1 MSVWALLAASTGL
14 TLSSLAGHPSAAGA
28 PCVRPVRAAT
38 QVQGEVRICPG
49 RYRIADPSERGVVIA
64 ASSGTRIDLTGVTLE
79 SGDSVPGRYT
89 GIGIASRGVD
99 GVTVLGGTVRGYRF
113 GVRLEGGHGHRISGG
128 DLSGSRAQPLRS
140 SAQRADSAD
149 RLDPARAEVIDRY
162 GGAILL
168 RNTVGASVTGVT
180 ARGSQNGIGLVEAR
194 DSYLADNDLTGNS
207 GWGIHLWHS
216 SHNLIVRN
224 QAERTRRCPAPG
236 SACAGAAILL
246 REASDSNTIIDND
259 LTGSSTGVLLT
270 GEPPVEHASVG
281 NLIIRN
287 DASLALE
294 SGFAAL
300 FTWSVT
306 FLENRADSAGAGFRL
321 TRVSSSMVRGNTVIG
336 ARESGITVAHGSDN
350 TIESNV
356 LLGARV
362 GIRVIAPDTGA
373 PASRGFRIDDNVL
386 GGLEQA
392 IVLEGT
398 TGSRIRGNL
407 IDGVGSGLVID
418 AAGHGT
424 EVTGN
429 VFLRATRWFIDAPD
443 LMAGGNYWATT
454 DASAAA
460 TRVHGRISVL
470 PWKPARAAGY

>member
-1 MSVWALLAASTGL
+1 VSVWFLLATGAGL
-14 TLSSLAGHPSAAGA
+14 TSARPEARPATVEA
-28 PCVRPVRAAT
+28 PCVRPTRAAT

-49 RYRIADPSERGVVIA
+49 RYRIADPSERGVIIA
-64 ASSGTRIDLTGVTLE
+64 ASSGTSIDLTGVTLE
-79 SGDSVPGRYT
+79 SGDSVPERYA

-99 GVTVLGGTVRGYRF
+99 GVTVLGGIVRGYRF

-140 SAQRADSAD
+140 SAQRADSGD
-149 RLDPARAEVIDRY
+149 RLDPARADAIDRY

-168 RNTVGASVTGVT
+168 RNTVDASVTGVT

-194 DSYLADNDLTGNS
+194 DSYLADNDVSGNS
-207 GWGIHLWHS
+207 GWAIHLWRS
-216 SHNLIVRN
+216 SHNLVVRN
-224 QAERTRRCPAPG
+224 QAERTRRCPVRG
-236 SACAGAAILL
+236 SACGGAAILL
-246 REASDSNTIIDND
+246 REGSDSNTITDND
-259 LTGSSTGVLLT
+259 LEASSTGVLLT
-270 GEPPVEHASVG
+270 GEPPLTRASVG

-294 SGFAAL
+294 SGFAAR

-321 TRVSSSMVRGNTVIG
+321 TRVSGSTVRGNTVIG
-336 ARESGITVAHGSDN
+336 ARESGIMVAHGSDN
-350 TIESNV
+350 TIESNI

-424 EVTGN
+424 EITGN
-429 VFLRATRWFIDAPD
+429 VFLRATGWFIDAPD
-443 LMAGGNYWATT
+443 LVAGGNYWATT
-454 DASAAA
+454 DAAAAA

-470 PWKPARAAGY
+470 PWKPASAAGY

>member
-1 MSVWALLAASTGL
+1 MSGWWLLGVTAGLLVSGPAGRGST
-14 TLSSLAGHPSAAGA
+14 TLA
-28 PCVRPVRAAT
+28 PCVRPTRAAT

-49 RYRIADPSERGVVIA
+49 RYRIADPSERGVIIA
-64 ASSGTRIDLTGVTLE
+64 ASSGTSIDLTGVTLE
-79 SGDSVPGRYT
+79 SGDSVAERYT

-99 GVTVLGGTVRGYRF
+99 GITVLGGVVRGYRF
-113 GVRLEGGHGHRISGG
+113 GVRLEGGRGHRISGG
-128 DLSGSRAQPLRS
+128 DLSGSRAQRLRS
-140 SAQRADSAD
+140 TAQRADSAD
-149 RLDPARAEVIDRY
+149 RLDPARADAIERY
-162 GGAILL
+162 GGAIQL
-168 RNTVGASVTGVT
+168 RNTVGASVTGVS
-180 ARGSQNGIGLVEAR
+180 ARGSQNGIALVEAR
-194 DSYLADNDLTGNS
+194 DSYLADNDISGNS
-207 GWGIHLWHS
+207 GWAIHLWRS

-236 SACAGAAILL
+236 SGCAGAAILL
-246 REASDSNTIIDND
+246 REASDSNTITDND
-259 LTGSSTGVLLT
+259 LTASSTGVLVT
-270 GEPPVEHASVG
+270 GAPPIAHASIG

-306 FLENRADSAGAGFRL
+306 FLENRADSAAAGFSL
-321 TRVSSSMVRGNTVIG
+321 TRVSASTLRGNTVIG
-336 ARESGITVAHGSDN
+336 ARESGIAVAHGSDN

-362 GIRVIAPDTGA
+362 GIRVVAPDAGA
-373 PASRGFRIDDNVL
+373 PPSRGYRIDDNVL
-386 GGLEQA
+386 GGVEQA

-429 VFLRATRWFIDAPD
+429 VFLRATGWFIDAPD
-443 LMAGGNYWATT
+443 LVVGGNYWATT
-454 DASAAA
+454 DANAAA
-460 TRVHGRISVL
+460 SRVHGRVSVL
-470 PWKPARAAGY
+470 PWKPASAAGY